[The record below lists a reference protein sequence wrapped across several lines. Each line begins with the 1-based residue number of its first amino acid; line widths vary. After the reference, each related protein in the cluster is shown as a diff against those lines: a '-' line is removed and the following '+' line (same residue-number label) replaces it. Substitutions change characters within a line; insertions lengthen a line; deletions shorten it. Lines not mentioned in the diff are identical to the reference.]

1 MREREG
7 LRRGMIEDLNVFP
20 LMQYEAE
27 IGEENL
33 AFFLSGFRA
42 RRILR

>member
-7 LRRGMIEDLNVFP
+7 LRRGMIEDLDVFP

-33 AFFLSGFRA
+33 AFFLSGFS
-42 RRILR
+42 